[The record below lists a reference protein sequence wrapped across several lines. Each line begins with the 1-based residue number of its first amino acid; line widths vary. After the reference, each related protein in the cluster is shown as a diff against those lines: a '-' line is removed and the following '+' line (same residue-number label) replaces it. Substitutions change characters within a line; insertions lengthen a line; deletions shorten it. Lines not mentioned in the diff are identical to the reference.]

1 MKILLV
7 THYYN
12 GHGGGI
18 EVVAHQLA
26 CRLAADFGHKIVW
39 AASDE
44 TAKPGCKAPY
54 DTAPMGAFNWTEE
67 KLGIP
72 YPLWG
77 PRALAR
83 IARLI
88 RDSDLLHLHD
98 TLYMGNVAAMCFAKR
113 SRKPVVLTQHIAEV
127 PYTRPA
133 LNTIMRLAYATIG
146 RFTLEGADQV
156 VFYSRRVLGHFAKR
170 IRFRAEPLYIPNG
183 VDTGLFH
190 PVGEEDQ
197 RRLRYELGWPIDQ
210 PVRLFVGRFVEKKGL
225 QVVRILAQR
234 RPHELWV
241 LAGKGPINPGSWGL
255 PNVRVYQGR
264 SETTLAPLY
273 QAADLLVLPSVGEGF
288 PLVVQEAM
296 ACGTPVLTNAETLGG
311 DERLASV
318 IDASPIDPMD
328 PDRACEAFMP
338 QLESKSEKKD
348 KKSRRNMVA
357 AFARE
362 EWSWDKA
369 AQAYHR
375 IFLTLVGGGG
385 EERTG

>member
-7 THYYN
+7 THYYT

-26 CRLAADFGHKIVW
+26 YRLAADFGHKIVW

-44 TAKPGCKAPY
+44 TDKPGCKAPY
-54 DTAPMGAFNWTEE
+54 DTAPMGVFNWTEE
-67 KLGIP
+67 KLGVP

-83 IARLI
+83 MARLI
-88 RDSDLLHLHD
+88 RNSDLLHLHD
-98 TLYMGNVAAMCFAKR
+98 SLYMGNVVAMCFAKR

-127 PYTRPA
+127 PYTRST
-133 LNTIMRLAYATIG
+133 LNTIIRLAYATIG
-146 RFTLEGADQV
+146 RFMLEGADQV
-156 VFYSRRVLGHFAKR
+156 VFVSRRVLGHFAKR
-170 IRFRAEPLYIPNG
+170 IRFRSEPFYIPNG
-183 VDTGLFH
+183 VDTALFF
-190 PVGEEDQ
+190 PVGEEGQ
-197 RRLRYELGWPIDQ
+197 KRLRYELDWPIDQ

-225 QVVRILAQR
+225 QVLRNLAQR
-234 RPHELWV
+234 RPDELWV
-241 LAGKGPINPGSWGL
+241 LAGNGPINPGSWGL

-311 DERLASV
+311 DERFASV

-328 PDRACEAFMP
+328 PDRACEAFMM
-338 QLESKSEKKD
+338 QLESRSAEQD

-362 EWSWDKA
+362 QWSWDKA

-375 IFLTLVGGGG
+375 IFLTLAGGGG